1 MSGPKELCRQ
11 LRENP
16 ETIMKERKLKPG
28 LLTEIPLEENTDMP
42 EQNPQQ
48 YEISLLG
55 GEIRKRKLTA
65 VCSL

>member
-1 MSGPKELCRQ
+1 
-11 LRENP
+11 
-16 ETIMKERKLKPG
+16 MKERKLKPG